1 MATID
6 PILQRYRAALTEL
19 YGDRIERVV
28 LFGSR
33 ARGDANPDS
42 DYDVALF
49 LKGLADKWAEIG
61 RLAELQDA
69 MMDITGAD
77 IHTLPFRAGRW
88 RDPASPLMYEIRQDG
103 LDL

>member
-1 MATID
+1 M
-6 PILQRYRAALTEL
+6 
-19 YGDRIERVV
+19 

-33 ARGDANPDS
+33 ARGDAKEDS

-49 LKGLADKWAEIG
+49 LNDLPDKWAEIG

-69 MMDITGAD
+69 MMDATGAE

-88 RDPASPLMYEIRQDG
+88 RDPASPLMYEIRKDG